1 MNMTATI
8 EKAISGYRGVE
19 TVEGLGTMQAYAPTR
34 ELVLDRLLER
44 IERAKVCRH
53 VFYPS
58 RQSRDK
64 KCMGCGIIKIEL
76 SSI

>member
-1 MNMTATI
+1 MTATI
-8 EKAISGYRGVE
+8 EPTVSGYRGTE

-53 VFYPS
+53 IYYPS
-58 RQSRDK
+58 QKSRAK
-64 KCMGCGIIKIEL
+64 KCSACGIIKIEL